1 MRFNWKFILAAVL
14 AVNLGIGTADAG
26 LFHDMEDVGKG
37 VVVGTAVHE
46 GEKVVEHEAER
57 KAAEDAGRSY
67 IKRHFEGR
75 STYHLKHEISPE
87 TKDVNGRTNL
97 QRMKEGLAPIGKD
110 GKPVALHH
118 LIQEE
123 PGPIAEIRQS
133 LHASGHKVLHG
144 IIEDGKSF
152 RNDPSLKKGFE
163 SFRSRYWK
171 NRFKTYQT
179 ASKGVK

>member
-14 AVNLGIGTADAG
+14 AINMGVGTADAG

-37 VVVGTAVHE
+37 VVVDAAVHE
-46 GEKVVEHEAER
+46 GERVVEHEAEK
-57 KAAEDAGRSY
+57 KAAEDTGRSY
-67 IKRHFEGR
+67 IKRRFEGR
-75 STYHLKHEISPE
+75 STYQLKHGINPEI
-87 TKDVNGRTNL
+87 KDVKGRTNL
-97 QRMKEGLAPIGKD
+97 QRMKEGLAPIGQD

-123 PGPIAEIRQS
+123 PGPVAEIRQS

-144 IIEDGKSF
+144 VIEDGKSF
-152 RNDPSLKKGFE
+152 RNDPSLKRGFE

-171 NRFKTYQT
+171 NRFKNYQAT
-179 ASKGVK
+179 SKGVK